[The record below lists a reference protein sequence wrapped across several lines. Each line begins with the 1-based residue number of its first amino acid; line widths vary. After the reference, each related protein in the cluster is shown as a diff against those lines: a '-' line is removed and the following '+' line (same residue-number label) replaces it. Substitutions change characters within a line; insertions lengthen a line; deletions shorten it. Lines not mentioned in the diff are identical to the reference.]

1 MHVILWILRVL
12 LMVALSLGTGVAGS
26 VVTRNA
32 IPEWYGTLNK
42 PDLSPPSWVFGVI
55 WTVLYVLMGIAAGIV
70 WNIPVYRTKV
80 RRAVGLFLIHLVLN
94 FGWVVLFFGFR
105 LIGWAFLEILILWAV
120 VVVMDVLFYV
130 QSRVAGI
137 LLWPYIAWLTFA
149 VYLNASVW
157 HLNPQG
163 L

>member
-1 MHVILWILRVL
+1 
-12 LMVALSLGTGVAGS
+12 MVALSLGTGVAGS

-42 PDLSPPSWVFGVI
+42 PELSPPSWVFGVV
-55 WTVLYVLMGIAAGIV
+55 WTVLYVLMGIAAGVV

-105 LIGWAFLEILILWAV
+105 LIGWAFFEILVLWAV
-120 VVVMDVLFYV
+120 VVLMEVLFYM
-130 QSRVAGI
+130 QSKTAGI

-149 VYLNASVW
+149 VYLNASIW

>member
-12 LMVALSLGTGVAGS
+12 LMVGLSLGTGALARLVSG
-26 VVTRNA
+26 
-32 IPEWYGTLNK
+32 PESMAWFDTLK
-42 PDLSPPSWVFGVI
+42 QPELMPPSWVFGVV
-55 WTVLYVLMGIAAGIV
+55 WPVLYVLMGIAAGIV
-70 WNIPVYRTKV
+70 WNLPVYRTKV
-80 RRAVGLFLIHLVLN
+80 RKAIGVFLIHLVLN